1 MRQAATEAP
10 AGPKTP
16 KKGSHGEI
24 LKSSALIGF
33 STLINIAIGIV
44 RTKAMAVWLG
54 PADFG
59 LMGLY
64 GSIADFAQTLAGMG
78 VNASG
83 VRQIAAA
90 AGEGD
95 TDRIARAVVVLR
107 RTAVFLGLFG
117 AALVVVFSRPISDL
131 TFGSN
136 QHATAVKALSAIVLF
151 GCLSGAQTA
160 FVQGMRRVSD
170 LVKMGILSATLGAI
184 VSLSMVY
191 AFREEG
197 IVPALICGA
206 AMSLIVSWSYS
217 RKVQIRTPSLTLV
230 EIGREAA
237 DLLKLGFAMMA
248 SGLMMTGA
256 SYAIRVFILHQLG
269 FEAAGLYQSAWAL
282 AGMCVGVILG
292 AMGTDFYPRLT
303 AAAEDNVTCNR
314 LVNEQTQVGILL
326 AAPGVIAT
334 LTLASLVLTMFYSS
348 KFQDAVD
355 VLRWLCLG
363 MALRVISWPM
373 GYIIIA
379 KGARN
384 LLFWSECVWTAVYV
398 ALAWVCLA
406 AFGLNGA
413 GAAFFAAY
421 VVHVLMVYVIA
432 RKLSG
437 FAYSPANMR
446 LSLMLVLSIGTVFF
460 GFYGMPYPI
469 AMVIGVLTLGA
480 ASAFSIREVLDLVS
494 RHDIPRPV
502 LEILVWF
509 GLLENATLVVDPW
522 E

>member
-160 FVQGMRRVSD
+160 LVQGMRRVSD
-170 LVKMGILSATLGAI
+170 LVNMGILAATLGAI
-184 VSLSMVY
+184 VSLAMVY

-197 IVPALICGA
+197 IVPALVCGA

-217 RKVQIRTPSLTLV
+217 RKVQIRTPSLTPV
-230 EIGREAA
+230 EIGHEAA
-237 DLLKLGFAMMA
+237 DLLKLGFALMA

-256 SYAIRVFILHQLG
+256 AYAIRVFIVRKLG
-269 FEAAGLYQSAWAL
+269 LDEAGLYQSAWTL
-282 AGMCVGVILG
+282 GGMYVGVILG
-292 AMGTDFYPRLT
+292 AMGTDFYPRL
-303 AAAEDNVTCNR
+303 AAVAKDDDECNR
-314 LVNEQTQVGILL
+314 LVNEQIQIGVLL
-326 AAPGVIAT
+326 AVPGVIAT
-334 LTLASLVLTMFYSS
+334 LALAPLVITLLYSP
-348 KFQDAVD
+348 KFADAVEP
-355 VLRWLCLG
+355 LRWLCLG
-363 MALRVISWPM
+363 MALRVVSWPM

-379 KGARN
+379 KSARH
-384 LLFWSECVWTAVYV
+384 LLFWSEFAWTAVYV
-398 ALAWVCLA
+398 ALAWACVT

-413 GAAFFAAY
+413 GVAFFASY
-421 VVHVLMVYVIA
+421 VVHVLMVYVIV
-432 RKLSG
+432 RRLSG
-437 FAYSPANMR
+437 FRYSKLNLRLCLGFIFVVGLVFCGFEILSYRVAMAVGA
-446 LSLMLVLSIGTVFF
+446 LSL
-460 GFYGMPYPI
+460 
-469 AMVIGVLTLGA
+469 A
-480 ASAFSIREVLDLVS
+480 ATSVYSGRQILALISTS
-494 RHDIPRPV
+494 SIPRPV
-502 LEILVWF
+502 SRMLGWF
-509 GLLENATLVVDPW
+509 GFRGATR
-522 E
+522 